1 MQGSKDSARRTPVWP
16 AGLIRP
22 ALLAGLCIGLLASC
36 QSGPPPARA
45 ELSQMAGTQI
55 SGFDL
60 SGSDRLA
67 GNWLIARQA
76 LQMNDL
82 EAAATYFSRALAADT
97 QNDALLQQSFLS
109 FYQNGQIEEAALIAS
124 RIEAAGLAVALASEP
139 AAAMAVREADWQAVT
154 ALAENLR
161 QFDSSRPLAQLMSG
175 WALLATGRAEAGLIE
190 LEKLTDFILQQEQ
203 ADTAFMQLHIMLAL
217 EWVGQTDTARRA
229 ALELAGQRGL
239 PARLALQL
247 AGALWRMGEPAAAGQ
262 LVDSLSASFNRVRLR
277 QLLAAGQLEHSTA
290 PQAGQALTA
299 AILDLTWFWQ
309 SQENRQ
315 LLLLRAYL
323 ARYMD
328 PQNSAARFVLGQLL
342 DSLGDA
348 SGSAAQLAA
357 INPASGWAQPG
368 FMLQIDQL
376 HQAADWPLA
385 EQMIKERRVE
395 QPENSRLSYLLGDHY
410 RYRSEFGQAIIAY
423 EAAHALGDDSAGL
436 WRNLGV
442 CYEQTG
448 AASKAEA
455 ALKKAIAMNPQD
467 AWALNY
473 LGYWWADENRNLEA
487 AIGLIEKAVELRPE
501 SGAFA
506 DSLGWVFY
514 RLGDFGKAV
523 TWLEKAHRLEPGD
536 AVITDHLGDVYWQLG
551 RPLEARF
558 KWQLA
563 RDLDPEDD
571 LDRLL
576 VEKLAHG
583 LESAE

>member
-1 MQGSKDSARRTPVWP
+1 MQDSKDSARLKPARQ

-22 ALLAGLCIGLLASC
+22 VLLAGLCIGLLASC
-36 QSGPPPARA
+36 QSGPPAAKA
-45 ELSQMAGTQI
+45 ELSQTASTEYGAGP
-55 SGFDL
+55 GEPD
-60 SGSDRLA
+60 GLA
-67 GNWLIARQA
+67 ASWLVARQA
-76 LQMNDL
+76 LQLNDL
-82 EAAATYFSRALAADT
+82 EAAATYFSRALAAD
-97 QNDALLQQSFLS
+97 QKNEALLQQSFLS

-139 AAAMAVREADWQAVT
+139 AAAMAVREADWQAVV

-161 QFDSSRPLAQLMSG
+161 QFDSSRPLAQLMTG
-175 WALLATGRAEAGLIE
+175 WALLATGRAEAGLAE
-190 LEKLTDFILQQEQ
+190 LEKLADFITRQEE
-203 ADTAFMQLHIMLAL
+203 ADPAFMQLHLMLAL
-217 EWVGQTDTARRA
+217 EWAGQTEAARRA
-229 ALELAGQRGL
+229 ALELAGQPGL
-239 PARLALQL
+239 PARLTLQL
-247 AGALWRMGEPAAAGQ
+247 AGALWRMAEPEAADQ
-262 LVDSLSASFNRVRLR
+262 LVAGLSASFNRARLR
-277 QLLAAGQLEHSTA
+277 QLLEAGQLENTAA
-290 PQAGQALTA
+290 PQAGQALAA

-309 SQENRQ
+309 RQENRQ

-323 ARYMD
+323 VQYMD
-328 PQNSAARFVLGQLL
+328 PDNSASYFVLGQLL
-342 DSLGDA
+342 DSLEDTQR
-348 SGSAAQLAA
+348 SAAQLAG

-385 EQMIKERRVE
+385 EQMIKERMDR
-395 QPENSRLSYLLGDHY
+395 QPENSRLPYLLGDHY
-410 RYRSEFGQAIIAY
+410 RYRSEFGQAITAY
-423 EAAHALGDDSAGL
+423 EAARALGDDTAGL

-448 AASKAEA
+448 ADSQAEA
-455 ALKKAIAMNPQD
+455 ALKKAIETNPQD

-487 AIGLIEKAVELRPE
+487 AIGLIEKAVELRPD

-514 RLGDFGKAV
+514 RLGDFNKAV
-523 TWLEKAHRLEPGD
+523 AWLEKAHRLEPGD

-563 RDLDPEDD
+563 RDLDPEPE
-571 LDRLL
+571 LDELIA
-576 VEKLAHG
+576 EKLANG
-583 LESAE
+583 LEPAE